1 MKKNRYICEV
11 CGKVEILTTDEAFE
25 KGWDYP
31 PVIGEFG
38 VVSPRTC
45 PECPMEETAW
55 AALVLKHKTY
65 SELSDKQKEAVQRIL
80 NEKK

>member
-11 CGKVEILTTDEAFE
+11 CGKVEIHTTDEEFE
-25 KGWDYP
+25 KGWDFP
-31 PVIGEFG
+31 PFIGEFG